1 VERTVMQSGDF
12 SGTEPFPPSIQ
23 CSSLIS
29 GRQIAK
35 LLDSHIS
42 EVWRGEPIDADDF
55 FRWLSSSWVASDRLP
70 PAGVPEAIS
79 VLAAGGRGVWWYSEG
94 DALLGFIPN
103 RLDGYYRVPR
113 TAVVPGPVS
122 AGLMGAHR

>member
-1 VERTVMQSGDF
+1 VERAVMQSGDF
-12 SGTEPFPPSIQ
+12 SEADLFPPSLRH
-23 CSSLIS
+23 SSSIS

-42 EVWRGEPIDADDF
+42 EVWRGEPIEADDF
-55 FRWLSSSWVASDRLP
+55 FRWLNSTWVVSDRLP

-79 VLAAGGRGVWWYSEG
+79 VLAAGGRGVWWYPEG

-113 TAVVPGPVS
+113 TAVVPTL
-122 AGLMGAHR
+122 ANAELTGAHR